1 LQLSNETT
9 LFMQKAIYYVSKPIA
24 ARGMLELTD
33 RCLHFQVFPFDASF
47 GIKSVT
53 IGVDSITNVTIE
65 KGDLHPKISVFAER
79 KYEFVLSKGQELYDR
94 LKELQRNPLQQGRDS
109 VSPDRLDCPCGR
121 KVENV
126 FHFCPWCGKK
136 L

>member
-1 LQLSNETT
+1 MQLSNETT

-94 LKELQRNPLQQGRDS
+94 LKELQRNPLQQGRDGE
-109 VSPDRLDCPCGR
+109 SPDRLDCPCGR